1 MKRMFL
7 FVMMSGWLSSS
18 VLAQTKVT
26 TYVVKTQ
33 EEREN
38 TRWTLTEWLH
48 IKERMKMMDVWLAMF
63 SNPQKDQFSPELN
76 LSYGARR
83 GALTQ
88 SVNSQSADT
97 EATQFKGQLWL
108 TNLIS
113 STFGM
118 RTLNIDLG
126 GEGFLLRSEGSAG
139 SGSASA
145 GVNYSGH
152 SPKMQYGT
160 ANFRIF
166 GKNIQDSSLVL
177 KYGQYR
183 RDGHHGFLTAMGTP
197 SSFTGVVAGA
207 EMSLYVF
214 KWLGLEGN
222 YLSFGDG
229 KKLGSDASREGT
241 YYDYM
246 AYIEISLIRFMG
258 GYYSEEWKTK
268 AAGVAYNTHE
278 KGMLAGLKLQF

>member
-1 MKRMFL
+1 MKKMLWVAMAWGCF
-7 FVMMSGWLSSS
+7 SSS
-18 VLAQTKVT
+18 AWAQAKVT

-48 IKERMKMMDVWLAMF
+48 IKERMKLMDVWLAMF
-63 SNPQKDQFSPELN
+63 SNPQKDKFSPELN
-76 LSYGARR
+76 LSYSIRR
-83 GALTQ
+83 GEFTH
-88 SVNSQSADT
+88 SGQSADT
-97 EATQFKGQLWL
+97 QAAQLKGQLWL

-113 STFGM
+113 STFGV
-118 RTLNIDLG
+118 RTLNIDFG
-126 GEGFLLRSEGSAG
+126 GEGFLQRSEGS
-139 SGSASA
+139 SGSTSV

-152 SPKMQYGT
+152 SPHVQYGT

-183 RDGHHGFLTAMGTP
+183 RDGHFGFLTAAGMP
-197 SSFTGVVAGA
+197 SSYRGIVAGA
-207 EMSLYVF
+207 EMNLYVF

-222 YLSFGDG
+222 YLSFGDT
-229 KKLGSDASREGT
+229 KRLGNDASREGT

-258 GYYSEEWKTK
+258 GYYHEEWRTE
-268 AAGVAYNTHE
+268 AVGVAYNTHE